1 MNDCRSP
8 SRRSLLVQAAL
19 LAGTAMTFS
28 VIPSKQASAQQKA
41 SKEVMKYQ
49 DKPNGDQR
57 CSNCMQ
63 FVAPASCK
71 VVDGVIN
78 PNGYCIAW
86 VKKT

>member
-1 MNDCRSP
+1 MNDYRKL
-8 SRRSLLVQAAL
+8 SRRSLLTRAAVLAGAAL
-19 LAGTAMTFS
+19 TAS
-28 VIPSKQASAQQKA
+28 VAPSDRASAQQKA
-41 SKEVMKYQ
+41 SKEAMKYQ

-57 CSNCMQ
+57 CNSCLQ

-86 VKKT
+86 VKKA